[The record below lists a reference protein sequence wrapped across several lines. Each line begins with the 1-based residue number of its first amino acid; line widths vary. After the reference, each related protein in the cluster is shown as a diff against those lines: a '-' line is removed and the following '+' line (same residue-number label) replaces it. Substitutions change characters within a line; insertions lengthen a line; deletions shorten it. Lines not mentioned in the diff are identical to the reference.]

1 MFFLLNKSITKYFRN
16 TKERR
21 KMTMHAVFLTGN
33 TFDKCKFKTNLVN
46 DCSAKYS
53 GICYKCIVDICRY
66 IKHVFFLN
74 SNILY
79 LNIP

>member
-21 KMTMHAVFLTGN
+21 KNDHACSIFN
-33 TFDKCKFKTNLVN
+33 RKYIDKCKFKTNLVN

-53 GICYKCIVDICRY
+53 GICYKCIVDMYRY
-66 IKHVFFLN
+66 IKHVFFKN
-74 SNILY
+74 SNI
-79 LNIP
+79 